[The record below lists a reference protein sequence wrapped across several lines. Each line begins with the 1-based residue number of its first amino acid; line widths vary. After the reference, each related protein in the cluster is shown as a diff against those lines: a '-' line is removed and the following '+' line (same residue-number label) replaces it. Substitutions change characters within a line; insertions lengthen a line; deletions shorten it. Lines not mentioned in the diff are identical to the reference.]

1 MEKTILIID
10 GGYLRKISKKLHK
23 KYTPEYIEKCAQKI
37 TEEEN
42 LLRILYYDC
51 LPYEGEVILPISKNK
66 KKFESVD
73 WMEKLG
79 KKEFFA
85 IRKGKL
91 KFRGYT
97 LKKESQ
103 GKANLTDDDFEPNFE
118 QKGVDMRI
126 GLDIASYSH
135 NRIVDK
141 IIIVT
146 NDTDCVPALKD
157 ARRNGISISLVEL
170 NSVNLSYELLL
181 HVDKQIKIELP

>member
-10 GGYLRKISKKLHK
+10 GGYLRKISKKLDK

-79 KKEFFA
+79 KKEFL
-85 IRKGKL
+85 RLEKGSWSLGDILWKKNL
-91 KFRGYT
+91 K
-97 LKKESQ
+97 E
-103 GKANLTDDDFEPNFE
+103 
-118 QKGVDMRI
+118 
-126 GLDIASYSH
+126 
-135 NRIVDK
+135 
-141 IIIVT
+141 
-146 NDTDCVPALKD
+146 
-157 ARRNGISISLVEL
+157 
-170 NSVNLSYELLL
+170 
-181 HVDKQIKIELP
+181 KQT